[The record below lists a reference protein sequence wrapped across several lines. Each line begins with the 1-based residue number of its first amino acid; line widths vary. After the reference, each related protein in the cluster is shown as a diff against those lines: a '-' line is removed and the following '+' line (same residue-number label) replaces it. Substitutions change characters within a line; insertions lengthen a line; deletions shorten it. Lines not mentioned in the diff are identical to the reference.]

1 MRPIDVLCEEERLRR
16 LSERMVYDSS
26 DGAEHARQRRARTL
40 VEEMSLLGSRLRSK
54 SNEDRR
60 FDAVEALEAGLEAR
74 RKASLLTAKEG
85 SVPASAPIRQVD
97 SGDLQSDLSDALER
111 ITVRSVVG
119 LRGLVEVPRPVEAV
133 VVAALQLVNCDYAG
147 VDLAPSPPP
156 TTWEEARRVLLK
168 PGHFVSA
175 LRKFPFALQRGQ
187 ILETEILQAEQ
198 AWSNVPSAG
207 AGLSQV
213 HEAALH
219 LYDWLTIALNFA
231 ASLPAGASAKSVA
244 GKVETAESE
253 RIPAY
258 PRSEPG
264 SPDWKLQ
271 PIAPSTFVASTI
283 APSSSERPHEPQ
295 REVQVREARNAPKQ
309 KRSLSPKLPHKLST
323 ATTTTSDIARITTGS
338 KTSTSST
345 ASMSTSPGSSR
356 SGVSAS
362 LSGLAT
368 CKPAYTRSRVS
379 VPGTSPRRSSPSPTS
394 GLSATKP
401 SSTRI
406 ASSSA
411 RSPQPRTRQAI
422 RKSTSPL
429 PKPKPKD
436 EAEAGQPRSTGDI
449 APLSSSQS
457 QISSLSSATLPTA
470 EDFAA
475 MRSRLDQEKR
485 EVRQI
490 KSLESQLKWGLQRE
504 ERRQTEEERREEA
517 RLIMEWRDRQAKE
530 MKGFV
535 EEKSR
540 EQRVQELLQS
550 KEYQMFKRE
559 WKQAARK
566 DEIEQIKAQLAEGM
580 DNAHWKLELQRAV
593 ELDRQLALQETME
606 SQQEMKEL
614 RERERQHEKT
624 VQLQDRAHDLALEY
638 AHQASQISS
647 EKEELLRNLALLRQR
662 QKLPVTGNA
671 TRAGT
676 TFWPT
681 AR

>member
-1 MRPIDVLCEEERLRR
+1 MYHPTELKTQKWLQRILRMHQSDAAVGLSSGPLLCQNGSRSRSVALRFEAAEVMSRTMRPIDVLCEEERLRR

-530 MKGFV
+530 MCLG
-535 EEKSR
+535 
-540 EQRVQELLQS
+540 
-550 KEYQMFKRE
+550 
-559 WKQAARK
+559 
-566 DEIEQIKAQLAEGM
+566 
-580 DNAHWKLELQRAV
+580 
-593 ELDRQLALQETME
+593 
-606 SQQEMKEL
+606 
-614 RERERQHEKT
+614 
-624 VQLQDRAHDLALEY
+624 
-638 AHQASQISS
+638 
-647 EKEELLRNLALLRQR
+647 LALLYNRSFS
-662 QKLPVTGNA
+662 KV
-671 TRAGT
+671 
-676 TFWPT
+676 
-681 AR
+681 

>member
-1 MRPIDVLCEEERLRR
+1 MSRTMRPIDVLCEEERLRR

-74 RKASLLTAKEG
+74 RKALLTAKEG
-85 SVPASAPIRQVD
+85 SLRASAPIRQVD
-97 SGDLQSDLSDALER
+97 SGDLQSDLADALER
-111 ITVRSVVG
+111 VTVRSVVG

-133 VVAALQLVNCDYAG
+133 VVAVLQLVNCDYAG
-147 VDLAPSPPP
+147 VDLDPSPPP

-213 HEAALH
+213 HEAAVH

-244 GKVETAESE
+244 GKVGTAESE

-258 PRSEPG
+258 PRSAPG
-264 SPDWKLQ
+264 SPDWNLQ

-309 KRSLSPKLPHKLST
+309 KRSLSPKLPHKPST
-323 ATTTTSDIARITTGS
+323 ATTTTSDTARITTWS

-345 ASMSTSPGSSR
+345 ASMSTSPCSSR
-356 SGVSAS
+356 SGFSAS
-362 LSGLAT
+362 WSGLAT
-368 CKPAYTRSRVS
+368 CKPAHTRSRVS
-379 VPGTSPRRSSPSPTS
+379 VPGASPRRSSPSPTS

-406 ASSSA
+406 AASSA

-530 MKGFV
+530 MKDFV
-535 EEKSR
+535 EEKTR

-550 KEYQMFKRE
+550 KEYQVFKRE

-566 DEIEQIKAQLAEGM
+566 DEIEQIKAQLAEGIN
-580 DNAHWKLELQRAV
+580 NAHWKLQLQRAV

-614 RERERQHEKT
+614 REKERQHEKT

-647 EKEELLRNLALLRQR
+647 EKEESGRVKEDVFSKFLEQA
-662 QKLPVTGNA
+662 
-671 TRAGT
+671 
-676 TFWPT
+676 
-681 AR
+681 

>member
-74 RKASLLTAKEG
+74 RKASQASLLAKEG
-85 SVPASAPIRQVD
+85 ASVPASAPPQVA
-97 SGDLQSDLSDALER
+97 SDLQSDLSDALER
-111 ITVRSVVG
+111 VSVRSVVG

-133 VVAALQLVNCDYAG
+133 VVAVLQLVNCDYAG
-147 VDLAPSPPP
+147 VDLDPSPPP

-187 ILETEILQAEQ
+187 ILEREIAQAEQ

-207 AGLSQV
+207 AGLSHV

-219 LYDWLTIALNFA
+219 LYDWLTIALSF
-231 ASLPAGASAKSVA
+231 AKSIKA
-244 GKVETAESE
+244 EAESAE
-253 RIPAY
+253 RLPAY

-264 SPDWKLQ
+264 SPDWKE
-271 PIAPSTFVASTI
+271 PIAPSTQPSIVSTI
-283 APSSSERPHEPQ
+283 AKSSERPPEPQ
-295 REVQVREARNAPKQ
+295 GREVQVRDARNASKTQ
-309 KRSLSPKLPHKLST
+309 KRSPSPKLPHKPST
-323 ATTTTSDIARITTGS
+323 ATTATNDTARITWS

-345 ASMSTSPGSSR
+345 GSMSTSPGSSR
-356 SGVSAS
+356 SGFSAS
-362 LSGLAT
+362 WSGLAT
-368 CKPAYTRSRVS
+368 CKPTHTRSRVS

-394 GLSATKP
+394 GLSAVKP
-401 SSTRI
+401 SSTSI
-406 ASSSA
+406 AASSM
-411 RSPQPRTRQAI
+411 RSPQPRTRQAM
-422 RKSTSPL
+422 RTSTSPQ
-429 PKPKPKD
+429 PKPKAKD
-436 EAEAGQPRSTGDI
+436 EAEAGQPRATGDI
-449 APLSSSQS
+449 APLSSSQ
-457 QISSLSSATLPTA
+457 ISSLRSATGLPTA

-530 MKGFV
+530 MKDFV

-550 KEYQMFKRE
+550 KEYQVFKRE
-559 WKQAARK
+559 WKQATRK

-647 EKEELLRNLALLRQR
+647 EKEELLRSLALLRQR